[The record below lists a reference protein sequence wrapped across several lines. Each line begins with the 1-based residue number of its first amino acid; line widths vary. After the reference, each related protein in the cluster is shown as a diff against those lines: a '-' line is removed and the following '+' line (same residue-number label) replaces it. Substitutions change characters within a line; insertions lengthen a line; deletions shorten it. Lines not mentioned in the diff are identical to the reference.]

1 MKIVSAAQMRAIDKY
16 AINELGIS
24 AASLMERAGQAVA
37 AAADRMLYLQ
47 PGPVIIICGK
57 GNNGGDG
64 LVAARLLHETG
75 SEVLLVLPFS
85 RESLSDDAQREF
97 DRTTSS
103 GVAITPEVSDEQLAQ
118 AALIIDAML
127 GTGITG
133 AVSGVLG
140 ELIIRVNKIRGGHGV
155 LAVDL
160 PSGVNADSGAIP
172 GPCITA
178 ENTITLGLPK
188 PALVLFPAAIQAG
201 QWQVDDIGFPPDL
214 LESIPPL
221 AVITEVRQACA
232 WLPYRPPTAHKRSV
246 GFALV
251 IAGSFGMNGAAAMCA
266 AAAYRAG
273 AGLVRLAIPAS
284 LAEVLNAQLTEVV
297 FRPQPETSNGT
308 LSFRAVNKLLA
319 EASEVQ
325 ATVIGPGLSR
335 NKATQLAIR
344 RLVAAW
350 PGPLVVD
357 ADALTAMAG
366 HDELWQERRAP
377 TIITPHPGEMSRLL
391 ATSIAECESNRIAT
405 AIKAAQRFNA
415 ITVYKGS
422 PLLIAAPDGGVYVNP
437 TGNTALAVA
446 GSGDVLA
453 GTITAMLAQGL
464 PAMPAAAL
472 AAFAGGWAAQIS
484 SEQLGIRGVTAPDLI
499 AALPAAL
506 QQLAD
511 TRREDD
517 RSN

>member
-1 MKIVSAAQMRAIDKY
+1 MKIVSAAQMRAIDSY
-16 AINELGIS
+16 AITKLGIP
-24 AASLMERAGQAVA
+24 AATLMERAGQAVA
-37 AAADRMLYLQ
+37 AVADQLLYQQ

-64 LVAARLLHETG
+64 LVAARLLQETG
-75 SEVLLVLPFS
+75 NEVLIVLPFS
-85 RESLSDDAQREF
+85 RESLSADAQREY
-97 DRTTSS
+97 DQAIASR
-103 GVAITPEVSDEQLAQ
+103 VPITPEVSDEQLAQ

-133 AVSGVLG
+133 AVSGILG
-140 ELIIRVNKIRGGHGV
+140 KLITRVNKIRGGRGV

-160 PSGVNADSGAIP
+160 PSGVNADTGEMPGAT
-172 GPCITA
+172 ITA
-178 ENTITLGLPK
+178 ESTITLGLPK
-188 PALVLFPAAIQAG
+188 PALVLFPAAQQAG
-201 QWQVDDIGFPPDL
+201 HWQVDDIGFPPDL
-214 LESIPPL
+214 LESVQAL
-221 AVITEVRQACA
+221 AEIIEVRQARA

-251 IAGSFGMNGAAAMCA
+251 IAGSFGMSGAAAMCA
-266 AAAYRAG
+266 SAAYRAG
-273 AGLVRLAIPAS
+273 AGLVRLAIPES
-284 LAEVLNAQLTEVV
+284 LVAALNAQLTEVV
-297 FRPQPETSNGT
+297 FRPQPETSKGT

-319 EASEVQ
+319 EADEVQ

-335 NKATQLAIR
+335 NKATQLAMR
-344 RLVAAW
+344 RLVAEW

-357 ADALTAMAG
+357 ADALTAMVG
-366 HDELWQERRAP
+366 YDELWQARRAP
-377 TIITPHPGEMSRLL
+377 TIITPHPGEMARLL
-391 ATSIAECESNRIAT
+391 NCSIAECESDRIAT
-405 AIKAAQRFNA
+405 AKRAAQRFNA

-422 PLLIAAPDGGVYVNP
+422 PLLIAAPDGGVYLNP
-437 TGNTALAVA
+437 TGNAALAVA

-484 SEQLGIRGVTAPDLI
+484 SEQLGLRGITAPDLI